1 MRSIWRKIGLRN
13 GYLEKNDFDIGQT
26 VKNQQKQLQR
36 TRKKIRT
43 YLKEVHTN
51 LKKPEFSRIKH
62 ELL

>member
-1 MRSIWRKIGLRN
+1 MRSIWRKKRLRN
-13 GYLEKNDFDIGQT
+13 GYIEKNDFDIGQT

-51 LKKPEFSRIKH
+51 PNKN
-62 ELL
+62 